1 MVVIL
6 FLEWSIFL
14 ERSEYLLKKNLFLFG
29 VGLVHEDS
37 KYTQKTFNFRYGAN
51 RTVNGERYKQQVAT
65 NDTSWTTIF
74 IISGLIGILLHFY
87 LIYAMIKRFIIL
99 KRYHEVFVVPLLS
112 LILCVCTSITDYRLA
127 LFYYYTL
134 FFLFASTSIKS
145 IKNATLYNS
154 ITSHN

>member
-1 MVVIL
+1 MA
-6 FLEWSIFL
+6 IFL

-74 IISGLIGILLHFY
+74 
-87 LIYAMIKRFIIL
+87 
-99 KRYHEVFVVPLLS
+99 YHIRSNRNL
-112 LILCVCTSITDYRLA
+112 TT
-127 LFYYYTL
+127 
-134 FFLFASTSIKS
+134 FLFNLRHDKKIYNIK
-145 IKNATLYNS
+145 KVP
-154 ITSHN
+154 